1 MLSNLLRQQVPLE
14 DTKYKC
20 DAADLRV
27 WKEVAEMLSALVYL
41 PGRLGSRHLDW
52 SGNSP
57 SRLVV
62 PLPNM
67 GNHAGGNAVPN
78 CQYELWL
85 AVEV

>member
-52 SGNSP
+52 SGNSL

-62 PLPNM
+62 PMPNM
-67 GNHAGGNAVPN
+67 GNHAGGYTVPDGKR
-78 CQYELWL
+78 ELGF
-85 AVEV
+85 AIKV